1 MTTTMLIALALVA
14 GNPQAQPEPLDEA
27 ALRTY
32 PDARGM
38 PADVQQF
45 IVQWSDCAHWLG
57 EGPSDHPE
65 RQRQIDAAVASICPG
80 VDTRATE
87 LRARHAGHAEVLA
100 RIARYEALGQ

>member
-1 MTTTMLIALALVA
+1 MTTAILIALVLAA
-14 GNPQAQPEPLDEA
+14 DNPQEQSGPLDEA
-27 ALRTY
+27 ALRIY

-57 EGPSDHPE
+57 EGPSDHPG
-65 RQRQIDAAVASICPG
+65 RQRQIDAAVADVCPG
-80 VDTRATE
+80 VDARATE

>member
-1 MTTTMLIALALVA
+1 MMLAMLIGLALAA
-14 GNPQAQPEPLDEA
+14 GGPEARPAPLDEA

-57 EGPSDHPE
+57 EGPSDLPE
-65 RQRQIDAAVASICPG
+65 RQRQIDEAVADVCPG
-80 VDTRATE
+80 VDARAAE
-87 LRARHAGHAEVLA
+87 LRRRYAGNAEVLA
-100 RIARYEALGQ
+100 RIADYEALGQ